1 MAILPRLVALYE
13 REGFSISSG
22 LDASLSGTRHSEFT
36 FLFDDTD
43 SLTGALGIAL
53 KEVYFLE
60 CLLGGAYRPKRVFGV
75 GSSFGWSSLAMALLL
90 PDSKHAVLE
99 LGDEAFTNEWIG
111 RVNTMATREGLPLTV
126 VQGASP
132 VDTAATVWDHLDGGV
147 DLAFIDG
154 PHNPDQVKADVA
166 AVLPFLTPPGAILLH
181 DVIAFNL
188 VAAVREIIAET
199 GLMGRMLHATP
210 SGLAVLHG
218 PDWPEE
224 ARLACRCFGANR
236 WAPVMLDHFRD
247 QPADFTLGS
256 ELL

>member
-1 MAILPRLVALYE
+1 MAILPRLVTLYE
-13 REGFSISSG
+13 REGFAISSG
-22 LDASLSGTRHSEFT
+22 LDTSLSSTRLSEFT

-43 SLTGALGIAL
+43 NLTGALGIAL

-60 CLLGGAYRPKRVFGV
+60 CLLGGAYRPERVFGV
-75 GSSFGWSSLAMALLL
+75 GSSFGWSALSMALLL
-90 PDSKHAVLE
+90 PESKHAVLE
-99 LGDEAFTNEWIG
+99 IGDEPFTRDWIG
-111 RVNTMATREGLPLTV
+111 RVNRMAAREQLPLTI

-132 VDTAATVWDHLDGGV
+132 IDTAATVQNYLDAQV

-154 PHNPDQVKADVA
+154 PHNPEQVKADVA
-166 AVLPFLTPPGAILLH
+166 AVLPFLTPTGAILLH

-188 VAAVREIIAET
+188 LDTVREIIAET

-224 ARLACRCFGANR
+224 AKLACRCFGANR
-236 WAPVMLDHFRD
+236 WAPIMLDHFRD

>member
-1 MAILPRLVALYE
+1 LAILPRLVALYE
-13 REGFSISSG
+13 QEGFAISSG
-22 LDASLSGTRHSEFT
+22 LDASHSGAQLSEFT
-36 FLFDDTD
+36 FLFDHTD
-43 SLTGALGIAL
+43 SLTGDLGIAL

-60 CLLGGAYRPKRVFGV
+60 CLLGNTYRPQRVFGV
-75 GSSFGWSSLAMALLL
+75 GASFGWSALTMALLL
-90 PDSKHAVLE
+90 PESKHAVLE
-99 LGDEAFTNEWIG
+99 IGNVPFTQEWIG
-111 RVNTMATREGLPLTV
+111 RVNNMAAREHLPLTI

-132 VDTAATVWDHLDGGV
+132 IDTAATVQNYLDGRV

-154 PHNPDQVKADVA
+154 LHNAEQIKADVA
-166 AVLPFLTPPGAILLH
+166 AVLPFLTPTGAILLH

-188 VAAVREIIAET
+188 IEAVREIIAET
-199 GLMGRMLHATP
+199 GLMGRMLPATP

-224 ARLACRCFGANR
+224 AKLACRCFGANR